1 MDFEFVDFAQIST
14 ISSSCLPKSSLI
26 GVEPEMQKKVLL
38 GVGGGIAAYKTPELA
53 RLLVQRGYEVQA
65 VLTPTASQFVTSTAL
80 QAVTNR
86 RVRSDLWDEEA
97 ERSMSHIELARW
109 ADIVLIAPATAS
121 LMSRLSNGFA
131 PDLLTTLYLATTAP
145 TIIVPAMN
153 HRMWLH
159 KATQRHLH
167 QLQDD
172 GVLVVGPD
180 VGHQACGEFGP
191 GRMSS
196 PLDIADFVESQSS
209 KPQPLRG
216 KRVLVTAGPTREPID
231 PVRYISNSS
240 SGRQGFAL
248 AEAAADAGAEV
259 ALISGPVHLE
269 TPRGLERIDITTAAE
284 MKYEVMQRAEGIDVF
299 FSVAA
304 VADYRAAEPATSKI
318 KRHLE
323 RNNGDLSLALAE
335 TDDIVKA
342 VAQLEDGPYVVGF
355 AAETNNVLEFGK
367 EKRIRKKLDAIVIN
381 DVSDREIGFESTEN
395 AVTIVTESE
404 DIALAKAPKS
414 MIAQQ
419 IVDVIAKNLTDIG
432 QEIST
437 S

>member
-1 MDFEFVDFAQIST
+1 
-14 ISSSCLPKSSLI
+14 
-26 GVEPEMQKKVLL
+26 MQKKVLL

-65 VLTPTASQFVTSTAL
+65 VLTPTASQFVTSTSL

-109 ADIVLIAPATAS
+109 ADVVLIAPATAS

-180 VGHQACGEFGP
+180 VGDQACGEFGP

-196 PLDIADFVESQSS
+196 PLDIADFVESQFS
-209 KPQPLRG
+209 KPKPLRG

-269 TPRGLERIDITTAAE
+269 TPRGVERIDVTTAAE
-284 MKYEVMQRAEGIDVF
+284 MKYEVMQRAEGVDVF

-318 KRHLE
+318 KRHLL
-323 RNNGDLSLALAE
+323 RNDGDLSLALAE

-404 DIALAKAPKS
+404 DIALAKAPKPI
-414 MIAQQ
+414 IAQQ
-419 IVDVIAKNLTDIG
+419 IVDVIANHLTEIG
-432 QEIST
+432 QEMST

>member
-1 MDFEFVDFAQIST
+1 
-14 ISSSCLPKSSLI
+14 
-26 GVEPEMQKKVLL
+26 MQKKVLL

-109 ADIVLIAPATAS
+109 ADVVLIAPATAS

-131 PDLLTTLYLATTAP
+131 PDLLSTLYLATTAP

-180 VGHQACGEFGP
+180 VGDQACGEFGP

-196 PLDIADFVESQSS
+196 PLDIADFVESQFS
-209 KPQPLRG
+209 KPKPLRG

-269 TPRGLERIDITTAAE
+269 TPRGVERIDITTAAE
-284 MKYEVMQRAEGIDVF
+284 MKYEVMQRAEGVDVF

-304 VADYRAAEPATSKI
+304 VADYRAAEPSTSKI

-404 DIALAKAPKS
+404 DIALAKAPKPI
-414 MIAQQ
+414 IAQQ
-419 IVDVIAKNLTDIG
+419 IVDVIAKHLTEIG

>member
-1 MDFEFVDFAQIST
+1 
-14 ISSSCLPKSSLI
+14 
-26 GVEPEMQKKVLL
+26 MQKKVLL

-109 ADIVLIAPATAS
+109 ADVVLIAPATAS

-131 PDLLTTLYLATTAP
+131 PDLLTTLYLATTTP

-180 VGHQACGEFGP
+180 VGDQACGEFGP

-196 PLDIADFVESQSS
+196 PLDIADFVESQFS
-209 KPQPLRG
+209 KPKPLRG

-269 TPRGLERIDITTAAE
+269 TPRGVERIDITTAAE
-284 MKYEVMQRAEGIDVF
+284 MKYEVMQRAEGVDVF

-381 DVSDREIGFESTEN
+381 DVSDREIGFESSEN

-404 DIALAKAPKS
+404 DIALAKAPKPI
-414 MIAQQ
+414 IAQQ
-419 IVDVIAKNLTDIG
+419 IVDVIAKNLTEIG